1 MESVRLIKH
10 LQSQIHDLR
19 QQTKVAEEKASR
31 MMGRMN
37 EIVQS
42 QRINYHAL
50 FLQSPVPTAL
60 LSTDG
65 QFVDANSQFCTYVS
79 KSHSFLPTPFSHLS
93 LHYGICSC

>member
-10 LQSQIHDLR
+10 LQSQIADLR
-19 QQTKVAEEKASR
+19 QQTKVAEEKANR
-31 MMGRMN
+31 RIGRMN
-37 EIVQS
+37 EVVQS

-65 QFVDANSQFCTYVS
+65 QFVDANSQFCTYV
-79 KSHSFLPTPFSHLS
+79 KTRS
-93 LHYGICSC
+93 L